1 MVTFLL
7 GGTRAVRPA
16 DPRPSAFS
24 AGRCL
29 SGTRRREVA
38 SQRREKRGVAA
49 IVSSESRSSSP
60 SRFFATCDSSRSPT
74 LLSSSSSSFS
84 SLSSS
89 TSSSSWSSSLS
100 SSSSSSLSTCSSL
113 SSSPSLPLLHSVVSG
128 FRLCL
133 LGVPVAP
140 SPRVPLHGSSGVCA
154 APWGVCA
161 ARSPAFSATARRNLF
176 SQRSAGLKIP
186 RLSRVYTMTPR
197 ELRNAIADCARRQ
210 IRMKELWDAFL
221 YRAVVLRAELR
232 PEHIATIFRSL
243 ATVQKPVLSFVDYM
257 LEDVRFRLHMFRLQ
271 DISLLLS
278 ALARLEVRDDLLLQ
292 ALLPILLKRISPA
305 SPPKDFA
312 LVMHA
317 FVRMQGPQIDLVG
330 SRVVASLAGRVE
342 TLEQPQTIAL
352 LLFAFAEHAK
362 KQVQREAL
370 EREVAR
376 ASVEVET
383 GEKHEGFAEKA
394 QREGQGDRCRLA
406 DNEDK
411 GETQR
416 EREGEREREQE
427 EDRRIRIPF
436 RMFIESL
443 LEQTGKQLRGFRAR
457 DCVHTLAAVASL
469 AECNRRI
476 REEALQSEE
485 DAACRDEERE
495 REDDFEGGGK
505 PRPDKGGSE
514 AWDVGC
520 LPPSLLEDVLWR
532 VHKRLQEVK
541 FELQSRDAVL
551 LFRGVHTL
559 QAECGEFTAQKEE
572 LIKQP
577 RQLEAETASSE
588 VSSDWK
594 DKKKRRQPLLDR
606 LKNLVVREVTHRAGD
621 LEAME
626 ALELLRILASENQ
639 QCHPGLEAAL
649 CVRLS
654 DALASFSSPFYKP
667 PVELHRAL
675 HQLSDVFLRLFSAA
689 KPHFPP
695 SFSPAASSSPAFSSN
710 SPRISLASTQ
720 ASCDG
725 QLTNAPSVSSET
737 GEGPECLRQPESVG
751 RSYRFVGAISAC
763 FFKLL
768 HKQREMKLTPQTAAS
783 VTWAL
788 GVFHIRDPHWA
799 STLKHRRASVVS
811 CFTSQC
817 LLPSSCDASSS
828 SSPSSS
834 LSSSLCKPSFSSS
847 SPSPSKDDA
856 SDTSSADASPFSVV
870 SEEEDSLHAFLSGAQ
885 TLSKLANGL
894 ALLGMGDVADEL
906 GIFPLLSTV
915 ETFRDIEL
923 PLSILMA
930 AAIFDLTRRPAT
942 LANSLL
948 LPAAQAI
955 YDQRTALPPSYYP
968 SLRFISM
975 STLPSAWPAPLQ
987 NFYANPGASAAVSP
1001 AGPPS
1006 VSSCH
1011 WISPH
1016 ISRVATHD
1024 MLLRTAFIQSEKLRK
1039 SSRGRG
1045 ALVHQSQHFDAVVG
1059 RFLSKSRVAS
1069 LLYKPWESVVWPG
1082 EAHAMQGGESGDSQ
1096 QDAGRSRTR
1105 FREAAGDPAAEED
1118 NEWGDEVTH
1127 EAETGSDADTGQG
1140 SVEEEDCLVVFPERV
1155 RKELMSW
1162 RGVGVS
1168 CEVPVGP
1175 FLVPFAVDLVSL
1187 GAHLKRFPLSATK
1200 ASPRAEEE
1208 GQAEENEG
1216 AQREER
1222 SGQTKETKDEVRAT
1236 GDGEEGGE
1244 EGTGTAKDA
1253 AGLSVLRSEEK
1264 NASAGKGETLAVS
1277 RKEFERGESCWTD
1290 HKDADDSGEDGVRTS
1305 EGTLKENVAHG
1316 EDSGDG
1322 TRPNPR
1328 THVLLDLLWRDFDF
1342 YMEPHHASVPSSA
1355 PADAAAASHAA
1366 NERNPDSHERD
1377 LSSPQ
1382 RPPFPR
1388 NKSPMLCA
1396 GKFAELNAL
1405 RRQGWH
1411 VACISETTWLALEEK
1426 QRRGEGTRED
1436 MKRYILSCIA
1446 SLGKQKEKRSSAS
1459 ERETSAN
1466 EGNGAETTG
1475 CKNPPPKL

>member
-1 MVTFLL
+1 MVALLL
-7 GGTRAVRPA
+7 GATRAVRPA
-16 DPRPSAFS
+16 DRCPSAFS
-24 AGRCL
+24 VGQCL

-38 SQRREKRGVAA
+38 SQRSEKRGVAR

-60 SRFFATCDSSRSPT
+60 SSFAACVSSRSRK
-74 LLSSSSSSFS
+74 LLSSSSSSS
-84 SLSSS
+84 SH
-89 TSSSSWSSSLS
+89 S
-100 SSSSSSLSTCSSL
+100 SSSSSSLSSSSRLSSSSL
-113 SSSPSLPLLHSVVSG
+113 SPRSLPLPHSVVSG
-128 FRLCL
+128 FRLSL

-140 SPRVPLHGSSGVCA
+140 SPRVPVHGSSGVCA
-154 APWGVCA
+154 VPWGVCA
-161 ARSPAFSATARRNLF
+161 ARSPACFAAARRSLF

-221 YRAVVLRAELR
+221 YRAVVLRAELK

-257 LEDVRFRLHMFRLQ
+257 LEDVRFRLHLFRLQ
-271 DISLLLS
+271 DLSLLLS

-292 ALLPILLKRISPA
+292 ALVPVLLKRISPA

-362 KQVQREAL
+362 NQVQREAL
-370 EREVAR
+370 EQEIAR
-376 ASVEVET
+376 ASVGVDGGGEPEVFS
-383 GEKHEGFAEKA
+383 KKV
-394 QREGQGDRCRLA
+394 QRGGQGERRELA
-406 DNEDK
+406 DNEEE

-416 EREGEREREQE
+416 EGE

-476 REEALQSEE
+476 REDALQSEE
-485 DAACRDEERE
+485 DAACRGGEERE
-495 REDDFEGGGK
+495 REDEFEGGSK
-505 PRPDKGGSE
+505 PRPDKGGSD

-559 QAECGEFTAQKEE
+559 QAECGEFTAEAEE

-577 RQLEAETASSE
+577 RQLEAAAASSE
-588 VSSDWK
+588 VSPGWK

-606 LKNLVVREVTHRAGD
+606 LKNLVVREVTHRARD

-649 CVRLS
+649 CVRLA
-654 DALASFSSPFYKP
+654 DALASFSSPYYKS

-695 SFSPAASSSPAFSSN
+695 SFSPASPPASSPASWTN
-710 SPRISLASTQ
+710 SPRVSLASTQ
-720 ASCDG
+720 GSRDG
-725 QLTNAPSVSSET
+725 ELRNAPSVSWET
-737 GEGPECLRQPESVG
+737 GEDRECVRQPESVG

-768 HKQREMKLTPQTAAS
+768 LKQREMKLTPQVAAS

-799 STLKHRRASVVS
+799 STLKHRRASLVS

-817 LLPSSCDASSS
+817 LLPSSCDSAS
-828 SSPSSS
+828 SSS
-834 LSSSLCKPSFSSS
+834 LSSSLS
-847 SPSPSKDDA
+847 SPSPSLAD
-856 SDTSSADASPFSVV
+856 SSETSSADSSPLSVV
-870 SEEEDSLHAFLSGAQ
+870 SEEEESLHAFLSGAQ

-987 NFYANPGASAAVSP
+987 KFYANPGASAAFSP
-1001 AGPPS
+1001 VGPPL
-1006 VSSCH
+1006 VSSGY

-1039 SSRGRG
+1039 GSRSRGTP
-1045 ALVHQSQHFDAVVG
+1045 VFHQSQHFDAVVD
-1059 RFLSKSRVAS
+1059 RHLSKSRVSS
-1069 LLYKPWESVVWPG
+1069 LLYKPWGSAACPG
-1082 EAHAMQGGESGDSQ
+1082 EAHALHGEESGDSRRE
-1096 QDAGRSRTR
+1096 AGRSRTR
-1105 FREAAGDPAAEED
+1105 FREAGGDAAVDED
-1118 NEWGDEVTH
+1118 NAWGDEEAH
-1127 EAETGSDADTGQG
+1127 EAETGFDADTDQG
-1140 SVEEEDCLVVFPERV
+1140 SMEEEECLVVFPERL

-1162 RGVGVS
+1162 RGVDVS
-1168 CEVPVGP
+1168 CEIPVGP

-1187 GAHLKRFPLSATK
+1187 SAHLKRFPLSAAK
-1200 ASPRAEEE
+1200 GSPRADEE
-1208 GQAEENEG
+1208 GQAEENTGDQE
-1216 AQREER
+1216 EER
-1222 SGQTKETKDEVRAT
+1222 SGQKEDGVGAT
-1236 GDGEEGGE
+1236 GDWEEVGEERTE
-1244 EGTGTAKDA
+1244 MAKDT
-1253 AGLSVLRSEEK
+1253 AGVSLSRSDEK
-1264 NASAGKGETLAVS
+1264 DASAGKGETLAVA
-1277 RKEFERGESCWTD
+1277 RKDSQCRDSCWTD
-1290 HKDADDSGEDGVRTS
+1290 DKDEDDSGEDSGRTN
-1305 EGTLKENVAHG
+1305 EGTLEENVSHA
-1316 EDSGDG
+1316 EDGGDG
-1322 TRPNPR
+1322 KRPNPR

-1355 PADAAAASHAA
+1355 PADAAAASHAENA
-1366 NERNPDSHERD
+1366 RSSDSQERD

-1446 SLGKQKEKRSSAS
+1446 SLGKRKEKRSSAS
-1459 ERETSAN
+1459 EPETSAN
-1466 EGNGAETTG
+1466 EGNVAETTG
-1475 CKNPPPKL
+1475 CTRPPPKL